1 MDNVGDFIVW
11 KIHLK
16 IKEKVTKDI
25 SYSMYLKTNMNSK
38 FIQMSRVHWWTNNVI
53 QQVRKLK

>member
-1 MDNVGDFIVW
+1 MDNIGDFIVW

-38 FIQMSRVHWWTNNVI
+38 FIETSRFHWLTNNVI

>member
-38 FIQMSRVHWWTNNVI
+38 FIQISRFHWLTNNVI

>member
-1 MDNVGDFIVW
+1 MDNIGDLIVW

-38 FIQMSRVHWWTNNVI
+38 FIQISSFNWLTNNVI

>member
-1 MDNVGDFIVW
+1 MDNIGDLIVW

-16 IKEKVTKDI
+16 IKEKVKKDI
-25 SYSMYLKTNMNSK
+25 SYSMYVKTNMNSK
-38 FIQMSRVHWWTNNVI
+38 FIQMSRFHWLTNNVI

>member
-1 MDNVGDFIVW
+1 MDNIGGLIVW

-38 FIQMSRVHWWTNNVI
+38 FIEISRFHWLTNNVI

>member
-1 MDNVGDFIVW
+1 MDNIGGFIVW
-11 KIHLK
+11 KIHSK

-25 SYSMYLKTNMNSK
+25 SYSMYVKTNMNSK
-38 FIQMSRVHWWTNNVI
+38 FIEMSRVHWWTNNVI

>member
-1 MDNVGDFIVW
+1 MDNIGDLIVW

-25 SYSMYLKTNMNSK
+25 SYSMYLKTNMNIK
-38 FIQMSRVHWWTNNVI
+38 FIQISRFHWLTNNVI

>member
-1 MDNVGDFIVW
+1 MDNIGDLIVW

-25 SYSMYLKTNMNSK
+25 NK
-38 FIQMSRVHWWTNNVI
+38 VI
-53 QQVRKLK
+53 ELVPV

>member
-25 SYSMYLKTNMNSK
+25 SYSMYLKTNMDTK
-38 FIQMSRVHWWTNNVI
+38 FIEMSRVHWWTNNVI

>member
-1 MDNVGDFIVW
+1 MDNIGDLIVW

>member
-25 SYSMYLKTNMNSK
+25 SYSMYLKT
-38 FIQMSRVHWWTNNVI
+38 FIQMSRFNWLTNNVI

>member
-1 MDNVGDFIVW
+1 MDNIGDFIVW

-16 IKEKVTKDI
+16 INEKVQKDI

-38 FIQMSRVHWWTNNVI
+38 FIQMSRFHWLTNNFI

>member
-1 MDNVGDFIVW
+1 MDNVGGFIVW
-11 KIHLK
+11 KIHSK

-25 SYSMYLKTNMNSK
+25 SYSMYRETNMNSK
-38 FIQMSRVHWWTNNVI
+38 FIEMSRVHWLTNNVI